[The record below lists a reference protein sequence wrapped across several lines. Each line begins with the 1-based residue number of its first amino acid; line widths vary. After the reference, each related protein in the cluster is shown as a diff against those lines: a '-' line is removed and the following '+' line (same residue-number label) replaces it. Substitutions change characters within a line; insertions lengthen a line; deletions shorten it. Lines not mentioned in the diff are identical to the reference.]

1 MFGKLEHELE
11 MHVPAREVWDLF
23 GTLRIGQFVEQE
35 MTELFQKVELI
46 EGDGGVGTV
55 LKLTFAPGHLYLLLI
70 HILYD
75 ISACFENLSVIDYET
90 KINFGVRKHFS
101 D

>member
-11 MHVPAREVWDLF
+11 MHVPASEVWDLF

-55 LKLTFAPGHLYLLLI
+55 LKLTFAPGHLYLLI
-70 HILYD
+70 IY
-75 ISACFENLSVIDYET
+75 
-90 KINFGVRKHFS
+90 
-101 D
+101 